1 MAFLRAIASAF
12 VNYFNFRGRANRRE
26 FWYWLGFVILLWLV
40 LLYADLNYIAP
51 MLGYMPMEEGVP
63 NYLSDGWLLI
73 AAIPTLS
80 LIVRRMHDHDEP
92 GWKALHHPAAELLA
106 GRQGR
111 QEPQP
116 LRLTLRP
123 LPPINARRMFLPS

>member
-26 FWYWLGFVILLWLV
+26 FWYWLGFVILAWLL
-40 LLYADLNYIAP
+40 LLYVDLNYMAP
-51 MLGYMPMEEGVP
+51 LLGYMPMEEGVP
-63 NYLSDGWLLI
+63 DYLSNGWLLV

-92 GWKALHHPAAELLA
+92 GWKALTIL
-106 GRQGR
+106 
-111 QEPQP
+111 P
-116 LRLTLRP
+116 LSYWLVAKGNKDPNRYG
-123 LPPINARRMFLPS
+123 